1 MDKSHQTTLEQNL
14 CDSGVLLHSIFEKI
28 AQKYSN
34 KNAVSFIEQ
43 HLTYGELNAKA
54 NELAHWLILKG
65 IKPESRIAV
74 CLKPSVEIIISLL
87 AIQKAGGV
95 YLPIDPDYPRERIK
109 TIYEDAAVDLTI
121 SQDDVI
127 DNLRGV
133 LVKAVNLQQMRS
145 ISDVNRFNNPQVNVG
160 EHNTAYI
167 FYTSGTT
174 GIPKG
179 IAISY
184 QSFSYYV
191 FSAINQFGIT
201 SEDTTL
207 TIAKFSFSI
216 SLFDL
221 MTSIISGGRLIVLP
235 RNEVMDYS
243 RLATAFE
250 QASVVH
256 IGPNLLKGLVHYI
269 RNKYPTYER
278 FNNLRHVSSGGD
290 TVPAE
295 LLEELKVI
303 FAQAEIYVIYG
314 CTEIACMGCFYL
326 IPRDTLVEKSYIGI
340 PFKET
345 EIILLSKE
353 GNKVV
358 DDGAGEIC
366 FRGPGVMKG
375 YLNRQELT
383 KSVFVEIDNA
393 TYFKTGDLG
402 RISPSGNLEYLG
414 RRDFQIK
421 LRGQRLELLEIESHL
436 RQAPGVLDGVV
447 SVNNIGKSDKRLIA
461 YITLEDPNGFSI
473 DAVRAYL
480 GDRLPDYMRPSGW
493 IILAEMP
500 LNENLKIA
508 RKALPLATTENLI
521 ITETYVKPRNETE
534 RILTT
539 IWQNVLDIP
548 QVGIRDN
555 FFNIG
560 GDSLTAMNI
569 SLLSAEN
576 GIEVSP
582 LQIINK
588 PTISRLTESGV
599 RQSSEVVSCV
609 SNDVYSGPLSEIP
622 PFISRFLYERGSQ
635 TPHRWNISRILIAKK
650 HLSFELI
657 QQIFSTLGKRHD
669 ALRLRFDCD
678 AHSQWHA
685 SVLKKSDDSLTC
697 RKVDL
702 SNLSETEQNEQV
714 AEAVK
719 AYQREINLTVGP
731 IACLILFEFGKER
744 PQELFFVIHHF
755 AMDVISWK
763 IFWLEFELLYQR
775 FEVESNPTLS
785 TLPTSFKTWT
795 QVLRQY
801 ADSAVVEKDIQQWI
815 QQPWSE
821 VPPLPKDLTDGHNL
835 NTNRSAKVVRFSL
848 SEWQTQNLMRSGTH
862 ELDVEHILISSLATV
877 LAKWQASDL
886 VYFDRLVH
894 GRNLGLSE
902 FDLSRTLGCLISYA
916 PTLLKVDAGASG
928 SSILLNVAQQM
939 EQLGNSGTSID
950 LYRYLGSKPELKRRL
965 EKLPKAEVLF
975 NYRGKVDDVL
985 ERSSLFGET
994 RTTAGSDHNPE
1005 GLRQYSLAI
1014 VVDVIERKLEVRCVY
1029 STNINKRES
1038 IEAFCS
1044 EFLDQLI
1051 CMQCEAKRLALLKF
1065 STMN

>member
-1 MDKSHQTTLEQNL
+1 MVKSHQIPREQNL
-14 CDSGVLLHSIFEKI
+14 YDSGILLHSIFEKI
-28 AQKYSN
+28 AQKYPH

-74 CLKPSVEIIISLL
+74 CLKPGIEIIISLL

-95 YLPIDPDYPRERIK
+95 YLPIDPDYPQSRIK
-109 TIYEDAAVDLTI
+109 TIYKDAAVDLTI

-127 DNLRGV
+127 ENLGDV
-133 LVKAVNLQQMRS
+133 LTEAVNLQPARS
-145 ISDVNRFNNPQVNVG
+145 SSDVNRFENPQVNIC

-174 GIPKG
+174 GVPKG
-179 IAISY
+179 IAIGY
-184 QSFSYYV
+184 KSFSYYV
-191 FSAINQFGIT
+191 LSAINQFGIT

-221 MTSIISGGRLIVLP
+221 MTSILSGGRLIILP
-235 RNEVMDYS
+235 RNEVMDYG
-243 RLATAFE
+243 RLTAALE

-256 IGPNLLKGLVHYI
+256 IGSNLLKGLVHYI
-269 RNKYPTYER
+269 RNKYSTYER
-278 FNNLRHVSSGGD
+278 FDHLRHVSSGGD
-290 TVPAE
+290 AVPAE

-326 IPRDTLVEKSYIGI
+326 IPRDTLVEKSYIGT

-345 EIILLSKE
+345 EIILLSNE
-353 GNKVV
+353 GNKVA
-358 DDGAGEIC
+358 DDEIGEIC

-383 KSVFVEIDNA
+383 KSAFVKIDNA

-402 RISPSGNLEYLG
+402 RMSYSGNLEYLG

-436 RQAPGVLDGVV
+436 RQAPGILDGVV
-447 SVNNIGKSDKRLIA
+447 SANNIGKSDKRLIA
-461 YITLEDPNGFSI
+461 YIILEDPKSFSL

-480 GDRLPDYMRPSGW
+480 GDRLPGYMRPSGW

-508 RKALPLATTENLI
+508 RQALPLATTENLI

-576 GIEVSP
+576 GIEISP

-588 PTISRLTESGV
+588 PTISELVESEV
-599 RQSSEVVSCV
+599 HQSSAVVGCV
-609 SNDVYSGPLSEIP
+609 SNEPASGPLSEIP

-650 HLSFELI
+650 HLSLESI
-657 QQIFSTLGKRHD
+657 EQTFSTLGERHD

-685 SVLKKSDDSLTC
+685 RVIKKSEANLTC
-697 RKVDL
+697 RVVNL
-702 SNLSETEQNEQV
+702 SNLSTTEQNKQV
-714 AEAVK
+714 AEVAK
-719 AYQREINLTVGP
+719 AYQREINLTTGP

-775 FEVESNPTLS
+775 FETERNPTLS
-785 TLPTSFKTWT
+785 TFPTSFKTWT
-795 QVLRQY
+795 RVLRQY
-801 ADSAVVEKDIQQWI
+801 ADSAVVGKDIQQWI

-821 VPPLPKDLTDGHNL
+821 VSPLPKDLTDRHNL
-835 NTNRSAKVVRFSL
+835 NTNRSAQVVRFSL

-862 ELDVEHILISSLATV
+862 ELDVEHILISSLATA
-877 LAKWQASDL
+877 LGKWQASDRI
-886 VYFDRLVH
+886 YFDRLVH
-894 GRNLGLSE
+894 GRNVGLAE

-916 PTLLKVDAGASG
+916 PTLLKVEAGASG
-928 SSILLNVAQQM
+928 SSILLDVAKQM
-939 EQLGNSGTSID
+939 KQLGNSGTSID
-950 LYRYLGSKPELKRRL
+950 LYRYLGSNPELVRRL
-965 EKLPKAEVLF
+965 GKLPKAEVLF

-994 RTTAGSDHNPE
+994 RATAGSDHNPE

-1029 STNINKRES
+1029 STNINKRAS

-1044 EFLDQLI
+1044 EFLERLI
-1051 CMQCEAKRLALLKF
+1051 SMQCEAKKLTLSRF
-1065 STMN
+1065 SVMS